1 MFCGFIIVINH
12 LNETFCHCDY
22 MLALNAVPIQLEQM
36 VIIKVGV
43 MELITS
49 QLGMDLEDVGVSEVE
64 DAVNQL
70 VQLCNRLQTENA
82 ALRAREEALTKE
94 RDDLLERNE
103 TVKVRVESIINR
115 LKDMEHE
122 D

>member
-1 MFCGFIIVINH
+1 
-12 LNETFCHCDY
+12 
-22 MLALNAVPIQLEQM
+22 
-36 VIIKVGV
+36 

-70 VQLCNRLQTENA
+70 VLLCNRLQTENA
-82 ALRAREEALTKE
+82 ALRAREDALTKE

>member
-1 MFCGFIIVINH
+1 
-12 LNETFCHCDY
+12 
-22 MLALNAVPIQLEQM
+22 
-36 VIIKVGV
+36 

-49 QLGMDLEDVGVSEVE
+49 QLGMDLEDLGVSEVE
-64 DAVNQL
+64 GAVNQL

-103 TVKVRVESIINR
+103 AVKVRVESIINR

>member
-1 MFCGFIIVINH
+1 
-12 LNETFCHCDY
+12 
-22 MLALNAVPIQLEQM
+22 
-36 VIIKVGV
+36 

-64 DAVNQL
+64 GAVNQL

-103 TVKVRVESIINR
+103 TVKVRVESIISR